1 MFVVRCLYITVYYI
15 VHQNITHVMI
25 DDYDSKKLFHIGTI
39 DTRLVVLLTAVFFPN
54 RHYYAKS
61 MAIVSKESFRVHE
74 LVCGEEGVIKGGNG
88 FSLESISSL
97 VCLQKTDFAF

>member
-1 MFVVRCLYITVYYI
+1 
-15 VHQNITHVMI
+15 
-25 DDYDSKKLFHIGTI
+25 
-39 DTRLVVLLTAVFFPN
+39 
-54 RHYYAKS
+54 

-97 VCLQKTDFAF
+97 VCLQETDFAFWIQMSSNEILSRQITLHDFTHDIILSIVVLLLATNKQQWDNNAKERNRIAKPENFLP